1 MKWQYIHLY
10 NLFYIQSYIE
20 YTYQSLI
27 VVKINM
33 MLETNTIENATI
45 HCVQA
50 MSSLFVLAFCWIAV
64 LITKKKIFLRDKS
77 YLIQYISMF
86 SGIHCNWVARSANY
100 TTKQTSSIQS
110 VTCLINTVYTALITT
125 VLSIWVN
132 TFCINIFY
140 ILSFFKYLLAKHIV

>member
-1 MKWQYIHLY
+1 MQQRRKYFLKMTNKSMKWQYIHLY
-10 NLFYIQSYIE
+10 NLFYIQSYVE

-27 VVKINM
+27 VVKKNM
-33 MLETNTIENATI
+33 MLDTNTIENATI

-86 SGIHCNWVARSANY
+86 SGIHLPGLHVLPTIQPNRHLPFNRSHVWL
-100 TTKQTSSIQS
+100 IQC
-110 VTCLINTVYTALITT
+110 TLH
-125 VLSIWVN
+125 W
-132 TFCINIFY
+132 
-140 ILSFFKYLLAKHIV
+140 